1 MRWLHRVASESFN
14 QRNQGADIEKTL
26 ADFEAVSD
34 LVARAGLTLTAT
46 IGAAFGCPF
55 EGDVP
60 PDQVTNIAK
69 SLVESGASEINLA
82 DSIGAAVTTQVTNR
96 IEAAGDAI
104 GAGIDLSC
112 HFHNTRNTGLAN
124 AAAAAVAA
132 GVRYLDASV
141 GGIGGC
147 PFAPAATGN
156 IGTEDLCFMLRGMGF
171 DTGIDLDR
179 LIETAQWAEAK
190 FDAPLP
196 GQVMKAGLFP
206 EVAGA

>member
-1 MRWLHRVASESFN
+1 MRIFHNWP
-14 QRNQGADIEKTL
+14 
-26 ADFEAVSD
+26 D
-34 LVARAGLTLTAT
+34 LVAKAGLTLTAT

-60 PDQVTNIAK
+60 LAQVTKIAE
-69 SLVESGASEINLA
+69 SLVESGASEINIA
-82 DSIGAAVTTQVTNR
+82 DSIGAAVPTQLTNR
-96 IEAAGDAI
+96 IEAVGDAI

-112 HFHNTRNTGLAN
+112 HFHNTRNTSFAN
-124 AAAAAVAA
+124 AAT
-132 GVRYLDASV
+132 
-141 GGIGGC
+141 
-147 PFAPAATGN
+147 TGK

-179 LIETAQWAEAK
+179 SIETAKWAEAK